1 MKKTINYNNEET
13 LKNYA
18 LWYYLKYYPSIWKLI
33 KKLKEKTQNNELI
46 AEVLEIIKENLNEEY
61 LLETKIQ
68 ELLDKGKTSQFI
80 INKLSEKLFQKNDI
94 EKILANKNEWEN
106 IKSYKYI
113 EEKIISK
120 SKTKSIKSIKY
131 NLIRSWFNSE
141 TIEKLITEN
150 NIVDS
155 QEKILKYIN
164 NFKEKWLDKN
174 QLISKMIQK
183 WYKYWDY
190 KELI

>member
-1 MKKTINYNNEET
+1 MKKTINYNNNET

-94 EKILANKNEWEN
+94 EKILTNKNECEN

-131 NLIRSWFNSE
+131 NLIKSWFNSE

-155 QEKILKYIN
+155 QEKIFKDIN
-164 NFKEKWLDKN
+164 KLKEKWLDKK
-174 QLISKMIQK
+174 QVISKMMQK

-190 KELI
+190 KELL

>member
-1 MKKTINYNNEET
+1 MKKTINYNNNET

-94 EKILANKNEWEN
+94 EKILTNKNECEN

-131 NLIRSWFNSE
+131 NLIKSWFNSE

-155 QEKILKYIN
+155 QEKIFKDIN
-164 NFKEKWLDKN
+164 KLKEKWLDKK
-174 QLISKMIQK
+174 QVISKMMQK
-183 WYKYWDY
+183 WYRYWDF
-190 KELI
+190 KELL

>member
-1 MKKTINYNNEET
+1 MKKTINYNNNET

-94 EKILANKNEWEN
+94 EKILTNKNECEN

-131 NLIRSWFNSE
+131 NLIKSWFNSE

-155 QEKILKYIN
+155 QEKIFKDIN
-164 NFKEKWLDKN
+164 KLKEKWLDKK
-174 QLISKMIQK
+174 QVISKMIQK

-190 KELI
+190 KELL